1 MLGAR
6 GGVRAG
12 GGGSTGAAGGGD
24 LETAAQLGG
33 HLLPHASSCLWRHS
47 RVLRSDATKHGE
59 LATLQV
65 NNLETKSKSS
75 RLEVGVGRLSD
86 TNTAKGRP
94 LQVNTFSESVLP

>member
-24 LETAAQLGG
+24 LATAAQLGG
-33 HLLPHASSCLWRHS
+33 HLLSHALSCLWRHI

-59 LATLQV
+59 LTTLQV

-86 TNTAKGRP
+86 TNTAKGRH

>member
-1 MLGAR
+1 M
-6 GGVRAG
+6 
-12 GGGSTGAAGGGD
+12 
-24 LETAAQLGG
+24 
-33 HLLPHASSCLWRHS
+33 
-47 RVLRSDATKHGE
+47 LRSDATKQGGGHAPEYPQLVACEGE

-65 NNLETKSKSS
+65 NHFEAERLDKSKSS